1 MCSASYPPLLAFCI
15 RTHGEA
21 NHLVVPRCLG
31 FLHWLHERPGV
42 LVTLRHIKTRLVRTK
57 HVYASQALLHVY
69 VTPPPHLHML
79 EDGLQSAVQ
88 LIRIL
93 QFLPKAQGN
102 TNKLTVMRGE
112 TNQPAKL
119 ESLTVES
126 HVPFA
131 HRLPA
136 SFTCLYEETM
146 NQCHLS
152 HFKMNVRYRVRKIY
166 GALSSQ
172 LPMSNVRMPGMLSM
186 GICRTPSLKQES
198 PG

>member
-112 TNQPAKL
+112 TNQ
-119 ESLTVES
+119 
-126 HVPFA
+126 
-131 HRLPA
+131 
-136 SFTCLYEETM
+136 
-146 NQCHLS
+146 
-152 HFKMNVRYRVRKIY
+152 
-166 GALSSQ
+166 
-172 LPMSNVRMPGMLSM
+172 RMKRAP
-186 GICRTPSLKQES
+186 C
-198 PG
+198 